1 MFVVIHTSCQLP
13 LGGLEWR
20 SIRSSSI
27 DRESAAGVEWT
38 LYQSSTEDDSQK
50 TEPPLKD
57 FIVSVQN
64 KPMEFLQV
72 LATLF
77 TVMCVVSYLCFFFFW
92 GDPSSGWNY
101 CHFRCGKPEA
111 EGARGLPLLL
121 PSIGQEACMVLWP
134 LIWGFDGVSV
144 PRSFW
149 IWWMPI
155 CPKGPEVRPCGVD
168 EEQTRVTRGISFWN
182 LCHPFP
188 SSMPSPDFSE
198 HHTYMANCLLGIS
211 MWMSERHL
219 KFNIQ
224 KWNLGLSTLHPL
236 PNLLFPSVFP

>member
-1 MFVVIHTSCQLP
+1 MDLVSKFHRGWQSEDRASAQ
-13 LGGLEWR
+13 GLHR
-20 SIRSSSI
+20 LSTKQTNGVPPGVGNSFHCHVCSILS
-27 DRESAAGVEWT
+27 
-38 LYQSSTEDDSQK
+38 
-50 TEPPLKD
+50 
-57 FIVSVQN
+57 
-64 KPMEFLQV
+64 
-72 LATLF
+72 LF
-77 TVMCVVSYLCFFFFW
+77 FFCFCFFW

-134 LIWGFDGVSV
+134 LIWSFDGVSV